1 MGIISD
7 IYRKKEIM
15 KSMRSKYDL
24 SKLVEIFMR
33 KNKIILAILIA
44 TISSTMISCTTEKNL
59 ESTTTNEITEK
70 VTTINNNYND
80 ITNNSLSIEESI
92 AIIKSTLKS
101 NYTNANTSVF
111 YNNTTDT
118 INIVIEMH
126 SGYTIDEWRNQ
137 IASSQEVKKAYDD
150 MIINTSKY
158 YTTLKNDFTSLMK
171 DKKGF
176 DIMVFSNNIN
186 IDDKCLIYIRHDDKV
201 FSLYNS

>member
-1 MGIISD
+1 
-7 IYRKKEIM
+7 
-15 KSMRSKYDL
+15 
-24 SKLVEIFMR
+24 MR

-150 MIINTSKY
+150 MIINTNKY

-186 IDDKCLIYIRHDDKV
+186 IDDKCLLYIRHDDKV
-201 FSLYNS
+201 FSLYNN

>member
-1 MGIISD
+1 
-7 IYRKKEIM
+7 
-15 KSMRSKYDL
+15 
-24 SKLVEIFMR
+24 MR

-126 SGYTIDEWRNQ
+126 SGYTIDEWRNK

-158 YTTLKNDFTSLMK
+158 YTTLKNDFASLMK

-186 IDDKCLIYIRHDDKV
+186 IDDKCLLYIRHDDKV

>member
-1 MGIISD
+1 
-7 IYRKKEIM
+7 
-15 KSMRSKYDL
+15 
-24 SKLVEIFMR
+24 MR

-44 TISSTMISCTTEKNL
+44 TISSNMISCTTEKNL

-186 IDDKCLIYIRHDDKV
+186 IDDKCLLYIRHDAKV

>member
-1 MGIISD
+1 
-7 IYRKKEIM
+7 M
-15 KSMRSKYDL
+15 K
-24 SKLVEIFMR
+24 

-44 TISSTMISCTTEKNL
+44 TISSTIISCTTEKNL
-59 ESTTTNEITEK
+59 ESTTTNEIIEK
-70 VTTINNNYND
+70 ATTINNNYND

-92 AIIKSTLKS
+92 DIIKSTLKS

>member
-1 MGIISD
+1 
-7 IYRKKEIM
+7 
-15 KSMRSKYDL
+15 
-24 SKLVEIFMR
+24 MR

-44 TISSTMISCTTEKNL
+44 TISSNMISCTTEKNL
-59 ESTTTNEITEK
+59 ESTTTNEIIEK
-70 VTTINNNYND
+70 ATTINDNYND

-186 IDDKCLIYIRHDDKV
+186 IDDKCLLYIRHDDKV

>member
-1 MGIISD
+1 
-7 IYRKKEIM
+7 
-15 KSMRSKYDL
+15 
-24 SKLVEIFMR
+24 MR

-44 TISSTMISCTTEKNL
+44 TISSNMISCTTEKNL

-70 VTTINNNYND
+70 ATTINNNYND

-126 SGYTIDEWRNQ
+126 SGYTIDEWRNK
-137 IASSQEVKKAYDD
+137 IAYSQEVKKAYDD

-186 IDDKCLIYIRHDDKV
+186 IDDKCLLYIRHDDKV

>member
-1 MGIISD
+1 
-7 IYRKKEIM
+7 
-15 KSMRSKYDL
+15 
-24 SKLVEIFMR
+24 MR

-59 ESTTTNEITEK
+59 ESTTTNEIIEK
-70 VTTINNNYND
+70 ATTINNNYND

-92 AIIKSTLKS
+92 AIIKSTLES

-186 IDDKCLIYIRHDDKV
+186 IDDKCLLYIRHDDKV

>member
-1 MGIISD
+1 
-7 IYRKKEIM
+7 
-15 KSMRSKYDL
+15 
-24 SKLVEIFMR
+24 MR

-59 ESTTTNEITEK
+59 ESITTNEITEK
-70 VTTINNNYND
+70 ATTINNNYND

-186 IDDKCLIYIRHDDKV
+186 IDDKCLLYIRHDDKV

>member
-1 MGIISD
+1 
-7 IYRKKEIM
+7 
-15 KSMRSKYDL
+15 
-24 SKLVEIFMR
+24 MR

-70 VTTINNNYND
+70 VTTINDNYND

-150 MIINTSKY
+150 MITNTNKY
-158 YTTLKNDFTSLMK
+158 YTILKNDFAPLMK

-186 IDDKCLIYIRHDDKV
+186 IDDKCLLYIRHDDKV

>member
-1 MGIISD
+1 
-7 IYRKKEIM
+7 
-15 KSMRSKYDL
+15 
-24 SKLVEIFMR
+24 MR

-59 ESTTTNEITEK
+59 ESTITNEITEK

-186 IDDKCLIYIRHDDKV
+186 IDDKCLLYIRHDDKV

>member
-1 MGIISD
+1 
-7 IYRKKEIM
+7 
-15 KSMRSKYDL
+15 
-24 SKLVEIFMR
+24 MR

-44 TISSTMISCTTEKNL
+44 TISSNIISCTTEKNL

-92 AIIKSTLKS
+92 DIIKSTLKS

-186 IDDKCLIYIRHDDKV
+186 IDDKCLLYIRHDDKV

>member
-1 MGIISD
+1 
-7 IYRKKEIM
+7 
-15 KSMRSKYDL
+15 
-24 SKLVEIFMR
+24 MR

-70 VTTINNNYND
+70 ATTINNNYND

-158 YTTLKNDFTSLMK
+158 YTILKNDFAPLMK

-186 IDDKCLIYIRHDDKV
+186 IDDKCLLYIRHDDKV

>member
-1 MGIISD
+1 
-7 IYRKKEIM
+7 
-15 KSMRSKYDL
+15 
-24 SKLVEIFMR
+24 MR

-44 TISSTMISCTTEKNL
+44 TISSNMISCTTEKNL

-126 SGYTIDEWRNQ
+126 SGYTIDEWRNK

-176 DIMVFSNNIN
+176 NIMVFSNNIN
-186 IDDKCLIYIRHDDKV
+186 IDDKCLLYIRHDDKV

>member
-1 MGIISD
+1 
-7 IYRKKEIM
+7 
-15 KSMRSKYDL
+15 
-24 SKLVEIFMR
+24 MR

-44 TISSTMISCTTEKNL
+44 TISSNMISCTTEKNL

-92 AIIKSTLKS
+92 DIIKSTLKS

-126 SGYTIDEWRNQ
+126 SGYTIDEWRNK

-186 IDDKCLIYIRHDDKV
+186 IDNKCLLYIRHDDKV

>member
-1 MGIISD
+1 
-7 IYRKKEIM
+7 
-15 KSMRSKYDL
+15 
-24 SKLVEIFMR
+24 MR

-150 MIINTSKY
+150 MITNTNKY
-158 YTTLKNDFTSLMK
+158 YTILKNDFAPLMK

-186 IDDKCLIYIRHDDKV
+186 IDDKCLLYIRHDDKV

>member
-1 MGIISD
+1 
-7 IYRKKEIM
+7 
-15 KSMRSKYDL
+15 
-24 SKLVEIFMR
+24 MR

-92 AIIKSTLKS
+92 DIIKSTLKS

-137 IASSQEVKKAYDD
+137 IAYSQEVKKAYDD

-158 YTTLKNDFTSLMK
+158 YTNLKNDFTSLMK

-186 IDDKCLIYIRHDDKV
+186 IDDKCLLYIRHDDKV

>member
-1 MGIISD
+1 
-7 IYRKKEIM
+7 
-15 KSMRSKYDL
+15 
-24 SKLVEIFMR
+24 MR

-70 VTTINNNYND
+70 ATTINDNYND

-101 NYTNANTSVF
+101 NYTDANTSVF

-186 IDDKCLIYIRHDDKV
+186 IDDKCLLYIRHDDKV

>member
-1 MGIISD
+1 
-7 IYRKKEIM
+7 
-15 KSMRSKYDL
+15 
-24 SKLVEIFMR
+24 MR

-70 VTTINNNYND
+70 ATTINNNYND

-186 IDDKCLIYIRHDDKV
+186 IDDKCLLYIRHDDKV

>member
-1 MGIISD
+1 
-7 IYRKKEIM
+7 
-15 KSMRSKYDL
+15 
-24 SKLVEIFMR
+24 MR

-70 VTTINNNYND
+70 VTTINDNYND

-92 AIIKSTLKS
+92 AIIKSTLES

-126 SGYTIDEWRNQ
+126 SGYTIDEWRNK

-186 IDDKCLIYIRHDDKV
+186 IDDKCLLYIRHDDKV

>member
-1 MGIISD
+1 
-7 IYRKKEIM
+7 
-15 KSMRSKYDL
+15 
-24 SKLVEIFMR
+24 MR

-44 TISSTMISCTTEKNL
+44 TISSNMISCTTEKNL

-186 IDDKCLIYIRHDDKV
+186 IDNKCLLYIRHDDKV

>member
-1 MGIISD
+1 
-7 IYRKKEIM
+7 
-15 KSMRSKYDL
+15 
-24 SKLVEIFMR
+24 MR

-44 TISSTMISCTTEKNL
+44 TISSNMISCTTEKNL

-126 SGYTIDEWRNQ
+126 SGYTIDEWRNK

>member
-1 MGIISD
+1 
-7 IYRKKEIM
+7 
-15 KSMRSKYDL
+15 
-24 SKLVEIFMR
+24 MR

-59 ESTTTNEITEK
+59 ESTTTNEIIEK
-70 VTTINNNYND
+70 ATTINNNYND

-137 IASSQEVKKAYDD
+137 IASSQKVKKAYDD

-186 IDDKCLIYIRHDDKV
+186 IDDKCLLYIRHDDKV

>member
-1 MGIISD
+1 
-7 IYRKKEIM
+7 
-15 KSMRSKYDL
+15 
-24 SKLVEIFMR
+24 MR

-101 NYTNANTSVF
+101 NYTNANISVF

-158 YTTLKNDFTSLMK
+158 YTTLKNDFASLMK

-186 IDDKCLIYIRHDDKV
+186 IDDKCLLYIRHDDKV

>member
-1 MGIISD
+1 
-7 IYRKKEIM
+7 
-15 KSMRSKYDL
+15 
-24 SKLVEIFMR
+24 MR

-111 YNNTTDT
+111 YNNITDM
-118 INIVIEMH
+118 INIVIEMQL
-126 SGYTIDEWRNQ
+126 GYTIDEWRNQ

-186 IDDKCLIYIRHDDKV
+186 IDDKCLLYIRHDDKV

>member
-1 MGIISD
+1 
-7 IYRKKEIM
+7 M
-15 KSMRSKYDL
+15 K
-24 SKLVEIFMR
+24 

-44 TISSTMISCTTEKNL
+44 TISSNMISCTTEKNL

-186 IDDKCLIYIRHDDKV
+186 IDDKCLLYIRHDDKV

>member
-1 MGIISD
+1 
-7 IYRKKEIM
+7 
-15 KSMRSKYDL
+15 
-24 SKLVEIFMR
+24 MR

-44 TISSTMISCTTEKNL
+44 TISSNMISCTTEKNL

-70 VTTINNNYND
+70 VTTINDNYND

-126 SGYTIDEWRNQ
+126 SGYTIDEWRNK

-186 IDDKCLIYIRHDDKV
+186 IDDKCLLYIRHDDKV

>member
-1 MGIISD
+1 
-7 IYRKKEIM
+7 
-15 KSMRSKYDL
+15 
-24 SKLVEIFMR
+24 MR

-44 TISSTMISCTTEKNL
+44 TISSNMISCTTEKNL

-70 VTTINNNYND
+70 VTTINDNYND

-186 IDDKCLIYIRHDDKV
+186 IDDKCLLYIRHDDKV

>member
-1 MGIISD
+1 
-7 IYRKKEIM
+7 
-15 KSMRSKYDL
+15 
-24 SKLVEIFMR
+24 MR

-80 ITNNSLSIEESI
+80 IINNSLSIEESI

-186 IDDKCLIYIRHDDKV
+186 IDDKCLLYIRHDDKV

>member
-1 MGIISD
+1 M
-7 IYRKKEIM
+7 KKKNIA
-15 KSMRSKYDL
+15 
-24 SKLVEIFMR
+24 SKLYNVSKTIGKIASITRDIEVLTSGDS
-33 KNKIILAILIA
+33 NKIAKRA
-44 TISSTMISCTTEKNL
+44 K
-59 ESTTTNEITEK
+59 
-70 VTTINNNYND
+70 INNNYND

-126 SGYTIDEWRNQ
+126 SGYTIDEWRNK

-150 MIINTSKY
+150 MITNTNKY
-158 YTTLKNDFTSLMK
+158 YTILKNDFAPLMK

-186 IDDKCLIYIRHDDKV
+186 IDDKCLLYIRHDDKV

>member
-1 MGIISD
+1 
-7 IYRKKEIM
+7 
-15 KSMRSKYDL
+15 
-24 SKLVEIFMR
+24 MR

-44 TISSTMISCTTEKNL
+44 TISSNMISCTTEKNL

-126 SGYTIDEWRNQ
+126 SGYTIDEWRNK

-186 IDDKCLIYIRHDDKV
+186 IDDKCLLYIRHDDKV

>member
-1 MGIISD
+1 
-7 IYRKKEIM
+7 
-15 KSMRSKYDL
+15 
-24 SKLVEIFMR
+24 MR

-126 SGYTIDEWRNQ
+126 SGYTIDEWRNK

-150 MIINTSKY
+150 MITNTNKY
-158 YTTLKNDFTSLMK
+158 YTILKNDFAPLMK

-186 IDDKCLIYIRHDDKV
+186 IDDKCLLYIRHDDKV

>member
-1 MGIISD
+1 
-7 IYRKKEIM
+7 
-15 KSMRSKYDL
+15 
-24 SKLVEIFMR
+24 MR

-59 ESTTTNEITEK
+59 ESTTINEITEK
-70 VTTINNNYND
+70 ATTINNNYND

-158 YTTLKNDFTSLMK
+158 YTALKNDFTSLMK

-186 IDDKCLIYIRHDDKV
+186 IDDKCLLYIRHDDKV

>member
-1 MGIISD
+1 
-7 IYRKKEIM
+7 
-15 KSMRSKYDL
+15 
-24 SKLVEIFMR
+24 MR

-80 ITNNSLSIEESI
+80 IKNNSLSIEESI

-186 IDDKCLIYIRHDDKV
+186 IDDKCLLYIRHDDKV

>member
-1 MGIISD
+1 
-7 IYRKKEIM
+7 
-15 KSMRSKYDL
+15 
-24 SKLVEIFMR
+24 MR
-33 KNKIILAILIA
+33 KNKIILAILTAI
-44 TISSTMISCTTEKNL
+44 ISSTMISCTTEKNL

-186 IDDKCLIYIRHDDKV
+186 IDNKCLLYIRHDDKV

>member
-1 MGIISD
+1 
-7 IYRKKEIM
+7 
-15 KSMRSKYDL
+15 
-24 SKLVEIFMR
+24 MR

-70 VTTINNNYND
+70 ATTINNNYND

-126 SGYTIDEWRNQ
+126 SGYTIDEWRNK

-150 MIINTSKY
+150 MITNTNKY
-158 YTTLKNDFTSLMK
+158 YTILKNDFTSLMK

>member
-1 MGIISD
+1 
-7 IYRKKEIM
+7 
-15 KSMRSKYDL
+15 
-24 SKLVEIFMR
+24 MR

-70 VTTINNNYND
+70 VTTINDNYND

-126 SGYTIDEWRNQ
+126 SGYTIDEWRNK
-137 IASSQEVKKAYDD
+137 IAYSQEVKKAYDD
-150 MIINTSKY
+150 MITNTNKY
-158 YTTLKNDFTSLMK
+158 YTILKNDFAPLMK

-186 IDDKCLIYIRHDDKV
+186 IDDKCLLYIRHDDKV

>member
-1 MGIISD
+1 
-7 IYRKKEIM
+7 
-15 KSMRSKYDL
+15 
-24 SKLVEIFMR
+24 MR

-70 VTTINNNYND
+70 ATTINNNYND

-92 AIIKSTLKS
+92 DIIKSTLKS

-186 IDDKCLIYIRHDDKV
+186 IDDKCLLYIRHDDKV

>member
-1 MGIISD
+1 
-7 IYRKKEIM
+7 
-15 KSMRSKYDL
+15 
-24 SKLVEIFMR
+24 MR

-59 ESTTTNEITEK
+59 ESTTINEITEK
-70 VTTINNNYND
+70 ATTINNNYND

-186 IDDKCLIYIRHDDKV
+186 IDDKCLLYIRHDDKV

>member
-1 MGIISD
+1 
-7 IYRKKEIM
+7 
-15 KSMRSKYDL
+15 
-24 SKLVEIFMR
+24 MR

-44 TISSTMISCTTEKNL
+44 TISSNMISCTTEKNL

-70 VTTINNNYND
+70 VTTINDNYND

-92 AIIKSTLKS
+92 AIIKSTLES

-126 SGYTIDEWRNQ
+126 SGYTIDEWRNK

-186 IDDKCLIYIRHDDKV
+186 IDDKCLLYIRHDDKV

>member
-1 MGIISD
+1 
-7 IYRKKEIM
+7 
-15 KSMRSKYDL
+15 
-24 SKLVEIFMR
+24 MR

-44 TISSTMISCTTEKNL
+44 TISSNMISCTTEKNL
-59 ESTTTNEITEK
+59 ESTTTNEIIEK
-70 VTTINNNYND
+70 ATTINNNYND

-92 AIIKSTLKS
+92 AIIKSTLES

-186 IDDKCLIYIRHDDKV
+186 IDNKCLLYIRHDDKV